1 MKKKLQIT
9 GMIAMATIILSM
21 LISACG
27 AAAPAT
33 PTTDP
38 GAVYTMAA
46 ATVQAQLTENAL
58 ANPTA
63 VPPTNTP
70 EPSPTTPPQP
80 TAAPTQAVAQQPT
93 LPFGGAGLPTAAS
106 MPTAAPLA
114 NANGLN
120 PNLAPTQSQAQ
131 SAGFQVGDFAQFQYS
146 IPADG
151 TVYAP
156 GERFQLET
164 GFKNVGSVTWTTDY
178 ALVWIG
184 GDQFSGVTRAP
195 LKAPVKPG
203 DKAIFNVDQ
212 SAPGTPGKKYTSYWA
227 LVTQTGARVA
237 NGEMYQMIVVK

>member
-9 GMIAMATIILSM
+9 GMIAITTIVLSL

-46 ATVQAQLTENAL
+46 ATVQAQLTEAAL

-63 VPPTNTP
+63 IPPTNTP
-70 EPSPTTPPQP
+70 EPSPTPQPAPTLEPTQPLAVQP
-80 TAAPTQAVAQQPT
+80 TA
-93 LPFGGAGLPTAAS
+93 PFGGAPLPTVAS
-106 MPTAAPLA
+106 
-114 NANGLN
+114 NLN
-120 PNLAPTQSQAQ
+120 PNLAPTQSSAAA
-131 SAGFQVGDFAQFQYS
+131 AGFKVGDFAEFQYS

-151 TVYAP
+151 TVFAP
-156 GERFQLET
+156 GDRFQMET
-164 GFKNVGSVTWTTDY
+164 GFKNVGSVTWTTEY

-195 LKAPVKPG
+195 LKVAVKPG

-212 SAPGTPGKKYTSYWA
+212 AAPGTPGKKYTSYWA
-227 LVTQTGARVA
+227 MVTQTGARVA
-237 NGEMYQMIVVK
+237 NGEMYQMIVVKN

>member
-9 GMIAMATIILSM
+9 GILAIIAIVFSL

-27 AAAPAT
+27 AAAPAE

-46 ATVQAQLTENAL
+46 ATVQAQLTEAAL

-70 EPSPTTPPQP
+70 EPSPTTPPPPTAEPTMAEAVQP
-80 TAAPTQAVAQQPT
+80 TP
-93 LPFGGAGLPTAAS
+93 PFGGVATALPTI
-106 MPTAAPLA
+106 A
-114 NANGLN
+114 NNLN
-120 PNLAPTQSQAQ
+120 PNLAPTQSSA
-131 SAGFQVGDFAQFQYS
+131 SAAGFKVGDYAEFQYS

-151 TVYAP
+151 TVFAP

-164 GFKNVGSVTWTTDY
+164 GFKNVGSVTWTTEY
-178 ALVWIG
+178 ALVFIG
-184 GDQFSGVTRAP
+184 GDQFSGVTRVP
-195 LKAPVKPG
+195 LKVAVKPG
-203 DKAIFNVDQ
+203 EKAIFNVDQ
-212 SAPGTPGKKYTSYWA
+212 AAPGTPGKKYTSYWA
-227 LVTQTGARVA
+227 MVTQTGARVA

>member
-1 MKKKLQIT
+1 MKKKMQIT
-9 GMIAMATIILSM
+9 GVIAITSIVLS
-21 LISACG
+21 LVITACG

-46 ATVQAQLTENAL
+46 ATVQAQLTQAAL

-63 VPPTNTP
+63 VPATNTP

-80 TAAPTQAVAQQPT
+80 TAEPTQPVAQQPT
-93 LPFGGAGLPTAAS
+93 LPFAPAAGTTALPTV
-106 MPTAAPLA
+106 A
-114 NANGLN
+114 NNLN
-120 PNLAPTQSQAQ
+120 PGLIPTRAV
-131 SAGFQVGDFAQFQYS
+131 AAAEGFQVGDFAQFQYS

-151 TVYAP
+151 SILAP

-164 GFKNVGSVTWTTDY
+164 GFKNVGSVTWTTEY

-184 GDQFSGVTRAP
+184 GDQFSGVTRVP
-195 LKAPVKPG
+195 LKAAVKPG

-237 NGEMYQMIVVK
+237 NGEMYQTIVVKN